1 MQHKIDQNLNHF
13 NFDGQQKKISENKIQ
28 SPAEFKM
35 PQSNFKDYLKSKVH
49 RPHVSPEFIQNIKN
63 FITKD

>member
-1 MQHKIDQNLNHF
+1 MQHKIDQNLNHL
-13 NFDGQQKKISENKIQ
+13 GSEVQQKKITENKIQ

-35 PQSNFKDYLKSKVH
+35 PQSHFKDYLKSKVH
-49 RPHVSPEFIQNIKN
+49 RPHVTPEFIQNIKN